1 MTKNEFSFE
10 AGKAGIPPELY
21 GAVLRGQLY
30 STCGPVSGGKVVG
43 IEWFDEVQTQEEYN
57 YMVGTYNV
65 SVYRKAPYVV
75 LTKNR
80 KKYLVAA
87 WKVTAYIDKAFKKWL
102 AEKIKNKEML

>member
-1 MTKNEFSFE
+1 MTKNEFSIE
-10 AGKAGIPPELY
+10 AGKAGIPSELY

-43 IEWFDEVQTQEEYN
+43 IEWFDEWHTQDEYN
-57 YMVGTYNV
+57 YMVGTYKTT
-65 SVYRKAPYVV
+65 SLRKAPYVV

-80 KKYLVAA
+80 KKSLVAA
-87 WKVTAYIDKAFKKWL
+87 WKVTAYIDKACKKWM